1 MVLCSGFLSLFGV
14 GWLSSYSI
22 VVCLIDLKKTNKQ
35 KEQSNISRLTHC
47 RVTSESLKNLFRKEI
62 NSDTPLNEQKF
73 TFCIVGNRLVS

>member
-22 VVCLIDLKKTNKQ
+22 VVCQIDFKTNKQ

-47 RVTSESLKNLFRKEI
+47 RVTSEVSRTFLERKSI
-62 NSDTPLNEQKF
+62 L
-73 TFCIVGNRLVS
+73 IRL